1 MARRETRSSS
11 ENVPAIRHTM
21 RTLADPFYMA
31 RGETRSSKE
40 KVPAI
45 RHTMCSVYP
54 WTTPSKWRGVKH
66 DRSRSIDPKR
76 SRSDNFNEFLF
87 AANSI
92 KASINRRKTGMHE
105 YGSSAKHQA
114 HQTPVFSYN
123 SLVYKTG
130 MHEYGSSE
138 KHQHNERRVSTDD
151 VMINR
156 KARCR

>member
-1 MARRETRSSS
+1 MARR
-11 ENVPAIRHTM
+11 
-21 RTLADPFYMA
+21 
-31 RGETRSSKE
+31 ETRSSKE

-45 RHTMCSVYP
+45 RHTMCNVYP

-92 KASINRRKTGMHE
+92 KSSINRRKTGMHE

-123 SLVYKTG
+123 SLVYKTI

-138 KHQHNERRVSTDD
+138 KHQAHQTQARQTHLHERPASKTRHGSPFNPPAMDIATPKKLIPTHYELV
-151 VMINR
+151 
-156 KARCR
+156 